1 MKILKKI
8 VIAFLFFVLANLIGI
23 LVISYNLKDTLIDGV
38 LKIIVAESIKNPEEK
53 FFTEPIDIPLDID
66 NSQLQELL
74 NSEEVKGL
82 LEKYMDITI
91 DGMTNEEKTDEIT
104 IEKDIL
110 DYLKNHKEELSSIV
124 GQDVTDEMINQAAN
138 DFESKEKSKIFKEAI
153 KNAENSLTSTEK
165 AVIKGYKFFISKT
178 FKYIVIAL
186 IILDL
191 FLLAIIQMSFYKW
204 IINLGSAMATSG
216 VLLIII
222 SFITRLI
229 VKNVS
234 GLEGFHITN
243 LQTTGIMILII
254 GLFIVIIYKII
265 MNLIAKKKEEKEKY
279 AVS

>member
-8 VIAFLFFVLANLIGI
+8 VIAFLFFILVNLIGI
-23 LVISYNLKDTLIDGV
+23 LAISYNLKEALVDGV
-38 LKIIVAESIKNPEEK
+38 LKIIVAENIKNPK
-53 FFTEPIDIPLDID
+53 DNFFTEPVDIPLDID

-74 NSEEVKGL
+74 NSEEVNGL
-82 LEKYMDITI
+82 LEKYMDLTI
-91 DGMTNEEKTDEIT
+91 DEMKEKEKLDEIAL
-104 IEKDIL
+104 EKDIL

-165 AVIKGYKFFISKT
+165 EVIKGYKFFISKT

-243 LQTTGIMILII
+243 LQTTGIIILIS

>member
-8 VIAFLFFVLANLIGI
+8 VIAFLFFILVNLIGI
-23 LVISYNLKDTLIDGV
+23 LAISYNLKEALVDGV
-38 LKIIVAESIKNPEEK
+38 LKIIVAENIKNPK
-53 FFTEPIDIPLDID
+53 DNFFTEPVDIPLDID

-91 DGMTNEEKTDEIT
+91 DGMTDEEKLDEIAL
-104 IEKDIL
+104 EKDIL

-138 DFESKEKSKIFKEAI
+138 DFESKEKSKIFKETI

-165 AVIKGYKFFISKT
+165 EVIKGYKFFISKT

-243 LQTTGIMILII
+243 LQTTGIIILIS

>member
-8 VIAFLFFVLANLIGI
+8 VIAFLFFILVNLIGI
-23 LVISYNLKDTLIDGV
+23 LAISYNLKEALVDGV
-38 LKIIVAESIKNPEEK
+38 LKIIVAENIKNPK
-53 FFTEPIDIPLDID
+53 DNFFTEPVDIPLDID

-91 DGMTNEEKTDEIT
+91 DGMTDEEKLDEKAL
-104 IEKDIL
+104 EKDIL

-138 DFESKEKSKIFKEAI
+138 DFESKEKSKIFKETI

-165 AVIKGYKFFISKT
+165 EVIKGYKFFISKT

-243 LQTTGIMILII
+243 LQTTGIIILIS

>member
-8 VIAFLFFVLANLIGI
+8 VIAFLFFILVNLIGI
-23 LVISYNLKDTLIDGV
+23 LAISYNLKEALVDGV
-38 LKIIVAESIKNPEEK
+38 LKIIVAENIKNPK
-53 FFTEPIDIPLDID
+53 DNFFTEPVDIPLDID

-91 DGMTNEEKTDEIT
+91 DGMTDEEKLDEIAL
-104 IEKDIL
+104 EKDIL

-165 AVIKGYKFFISKT
+165 EVIKGYKFFISKT

-243 LQTTGIMILII
+243 LQTTGIIILIS

>member
-8 VIAFLFFVLANLIGI
+8 VIAFLFFILVNLIGI
-23 LVISYNLKDTLIDGV
+23 LAISYNLKEALVDGV
-38 LKIIVAESIKNPEEK
+38 LKIIVAENIKNPK
-53 FFTEPIDIPLDID
+53 DNFFTEPVDIPLDID

-91 DGMTNEEKTDEIT
+91 DGMTDEEKLDEIAL
-104 IEKDIL
+104 EKDIL

-138 DFESKEKSKIFKEAI
+138 DFESKEKSKIFKETI
-153 KNAENSLTSTEK
+153 KNAEKSLTPQEK
-165 AVIKGYKFFISKT
+165 AVVKGYKLFISET
-178 FKYIVIAL
+178 FKYIVIGL

-204 IINLGSAMATSG
+204 IINLGSAMITSG

-222 SFITRLI
+222 SLITRLI
-229 VKNVS
+229 VKNIS
-234 GLEGFHITN
+234 GLEKFHITN
-243 LQTTGIMILII
+243 IQTTGIIILII
-254 GLFIVIIYKII
+254 GLCIVIIYKIV
-265 MNLIAKKKEEKEKY
+265 MNLIEKNKKDEEKY